1 MLLSWAKFG
10 KICVRKAQKVLPMA
24 EPSPVVLSRYQ
35 AAEMLAA
42 LRARAE
48 SVTSSIDLNL
58 TRRAFTVTS
67 DGVLLDEGNALGDPL
82 LDYVARDENSCW
94 IVEGDELVKIEA
106 FSEETQ
112 RYYSLYPTPSAPTML
127 ISGIPMH
134 RIQGTDPWRDTQA
147 KIAAA
152 GPIHGDVLD
161 TCTGLGYTAL
171 QAAKSASHVTTV
183 ELDETAHEVVRQNPW
198 SGHIFTEA
206 NVTMRIG
213 DSAEVVAELPNASFD
228 IIIHDPP
235 MFSLAGD
242 LYSADFYREAKRI
255 LRKRGR
261 FFHYIGNPESKSG
274 ATVTRGVIRRL
285 QEVGYARVI
294 AKPQAFGVTAFL

>member
-1 MLLSWAKFG
+1 MTLSH
-10 KICVRKAQKVLPMA
+10 
-24 EPSPVVLSRYQ
+24 PVVLSRYQ
-35 AAEMLAA
+35 AAEMLGAV
-42 LRARAE
+42 RGGAE
-48 SVTSSIDLNL
+48 NVTSSIDLNL
-58 TRRAFTVTS
+58 TRRAFRVTG
-67 DGVLLDEGNALGDPL
+67 DGVLLDDGTVLGDPL

-94 IVEGDELVKIEA
+94 IVEGDELEKIEA

-171 QAAKSASHVTTV
+171 QAAKLASHVTTI
-183 ELDETAHEVVRQNPW
+183 ELDATAHEVVRQNPW
-198 SGHIFTEA
+198 SGRIFQEA

-213 DSAEVVAELPNASFD
+213 DSAEVIVEVPDSSID

-255 LRKRGR
+255 LRKKGR

-285 QEVGYARVI
+285 QEVGFSRVVP
-294 AKPQAFGVTAFL
+294 KPQAFGITAFL